1 LKYLRDNQ
9 IVCDVALTSNLLLG
23 VTADIELHQLPKLLE
38 AGVPVTI
45 NTDDQAFF
53 GAMMCDEFKLVRDT
67 FGLSDYELAGM
78 ARVSALASGA
88 PEATKQR
95 ILRGIDEW
103 LESEPDED
111 VEQ

>member
-1 LKYLRDNQ
+1 
-9 IVCDVALTSNLLLG
+9 
-23 VTADIELHQLPKLLE
+23 
-38 AGVPVTI
+38 
-45 NTDDQAFF
+45 
-53 GAMMCDEFKLVRDT
+53 MMCDEFKLVRDT